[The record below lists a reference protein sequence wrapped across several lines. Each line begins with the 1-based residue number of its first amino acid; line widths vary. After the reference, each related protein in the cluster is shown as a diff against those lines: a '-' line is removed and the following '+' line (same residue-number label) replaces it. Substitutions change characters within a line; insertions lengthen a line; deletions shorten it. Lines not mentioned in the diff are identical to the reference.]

1 MMSTGRM
8 EGAPVTGTC
17 TKAQIMADL
26 IHTLLLAECTPE
38 QAKAFIRRL
47 WTKNSGAR

>member
-1 MMSTGRM
+1 MMSPGRIKS
-8 EGAPVTGTC
+8 APVTGSC
-17 TKAQIMADL
+17 TEAQMVADL